1 MCYSPLNKGVNML
14 NEDEVKGK
22 WKEIRGEIK
31 TKWGK
36 LTDDELEQS
45 KGNLTAISGIIQ
57 QRYGAKKEEVHDLL
71 ENIKKKFV
79 ETTEDLKNKLKAD

>member
-1 MCYSPLNKGVNML
+1 ML
-14 NEDEVKGK
+14 NEDVITGK

-57 QRYGAKKEEVHDLL
+57 QRYGAKKEEVHDML
-71 ENIKKKFV
+71 ENIKKKFA
-79 ETTEDLKNKLKAD
+79 ETTEDIKNKLKAD